1 MPLPCN
7 LSKSP
12 SRPIRVNAVRFP
24 CVCRVVE
31 AVTVGAVGWMPVGVR
46 DEDVGFEAVYEAER
60 RAMLRLAFALTGRLG
75 EAEDLTQE
83 AFLRLHQRWDRVSRY
98 DRPGAWL
105 RRVLVNLATSRARR
119 LAVEARTLTRLG
131 RERSPLVRLDGEDT
145 EFWAAVRTL
154 PRRQAQ
160 AIALYYLDDRTT
172 ADIAAILGCAE
183 PTVRIHLHRG
193 REALRER
200 LMGDEEQR

>member
-1 MPLPCN
+1 
-7 LSKSP
+7 
-12 SRPIRVNAVRFP
+12 
-24 CVCRVVE
+24 VE

-46 DEDVGFEAVYEAER
+46 EEDVGFEAVYEAER
-60 RAMLRLAFALTGRLG
+60 RALLRLAFALTGQLG
-75 EAEDLTQE
+75 AAEDLTQE

-98 DRPGAWL
+98 DRPGAWV

-119 LAVEARTLTRLG
+119 LTVETRTLARLG
-131 RERSPLVRLDGEDT
+131 RERSPAVRLDGEGT

-183 PTVRIHLHRG
+183 ATVRIHLHRG

-200 LMGDEEQR
+200 LRPDKEHR